1 MIRDKVKLANKTGL
15 NTRSAKEM
23 NEVYQGVPVSKGIV
37 IGKVY
42 KYLKEELIIEDYPI
56 SEEEVLTEL
65 EKLEE
70 ARQRANRFLK
80 EIKEKAASELGSEE
94 TKIFD
99 AHISMLNDPVVYGE
113 MKDLIK
119 KEKINAGA
127 AVKKAIQRITDKFSR
142 MDNEYFKERIKD
154 IQDVGNHLLRALTG
168 EITSLQ
174 NLPED
179 SIILAEDLT
188 PSEIAL
194 IDKDRLK
201 GLILSKGGKT
211 SHTVIMARGLMLP
224 VIVNVEGILDK
235 VGHGERVILDALSG
249 EIVVEPDRELLDKY
263 REKINKYYR
272 RQQKLFRLKDKSA
285 TTIDGFTIG
294 LSANIGTDEELRGVL
309 EVNSEG
315 IGLFRSEFLYM
326 NTEELPD
333 EEKQF
338 KVYREVVE
346 EMAGKP
352 VIIRTLDTGG
362 DKGLPGLELPD
373 ELNPFLGWRAIRIS
387 LERRDIFKTQ
397 LKALLRASYY
407 GNLKIMFPLIS
418 SLEELREAKRIL
430 KEVKGELDR
439 AGIPYDPDIEVGM
452 MVEVPAAAILADI
465 FAREVDF
472 FSIGTNDLI
481 QYIVAVDR
489 TNDKIANLNT
499 PYHPAV
505 LRVIKEVVEAAYR
518 AGIWVGICGEAGGDS
533 LLTPFFIGLGVN
545 ELSMSVGA
553 ILEIKDVVRQLK
565 REECKGIVEDVLKLS
580 TAEEVKEYLT
590 EVRKKKSYEI

>member
-42 KYLKEELIIEDYPI
+42 KYLKEELIIEDYPVA
-56 SEEEVLTEL
+56 EEEVLTEL

-272 RQQKLFRLKDKSA
+272 RQQKLFRLKDKPA

-346 EMAGKP
+346 EMTGKP

>member
-15 NTRSAKEM
+15 NTRSAKGM

-42 KYLKEELIIEDYPI
+42 KYLKEELIIEDYPV

-362 DKGLPGLELPD
+362 DKDLPGLELPD

>member
-397 LKALLRASYY
+397 LKALLRARYY